1 MLNEYK
7 SYLVKK
13 FILHFTL
20 LFTSSLINI
29 VPVFFIFISMWIKH
43 YDIKILNLLVRES
56 VDMLVMLPLSS
67 VCTNFFIIKTSIIYK
82 KGLIKSRLLYFIK
95 LFLIYYIYLTIFIGI
110 KILIIIENNIYSKL
124 ASLTKFLL
132 YYGTNYFIAFI
143 FIIIFYLKNKKCLN
157 IQDMFTD

>member
-1 MLNEYK
+1 M
-7 SYLVKK
+7 
-13 FILHFTL
+13 
-20 LFTSSLINI
+20 
-29 VPVFFIFISMWIKH
+29 
-43 YDIKILNLLVRES
+43 
-56 VDMLVMLPLSS
+56 
-67 VCTNFFIIKTSIIYK
+67 
-82 KGLIKSRLLYFIK
+82 K

-132 YYGTNYFIAFI
+132 YYGTNYFVAFI

>member
-1 MLNEYK
+1 MLNEHK
-7 SYLVKK
+7 SYLVKN

-43 YDIKILNLLVRES
+43 YDIKIPDLLARES

-82 KGLIKSRLLYFIK
+82 KGLIKSRLLYFVK

-132 YYGTNYFIAFI
+132 YYGTNYFAAFI